1 MSSSN
6 SVRQATGVVSAVVTL
21 PVAVGVAGLRA
32 TGDFVGRRVGAAA
45 RRVAGH
51 VDLTPL
57 VAQLVDLDALIAQ
70 VDLDRVA
77 QRLDVDAVISR
88 VDLADL
94 VETVLAE
101 IDLPEII
108 RSSSGSVASGT
119 VRGLRLQSMLGDE
132 AVARAYDRLRSPRR
146 RSSSTAVGPS

>member
-6 SVRQATGVVSAVVTL
+6 PVRQAAGLVSVVVTL
-21 PVAVGVAGLRA
+21 PVTVGIAGVRA
-32 TGDFVGRRVGAAA
+32 TGGFVGRQVGAAA
-45 RRVAGH
+45 RRVAER

-70 VDLDRVA
+70 VDLDQAA

-132 AVARAYDRLRSPRR
+132 AVTRAYDRLRSPRR
-146 RSSSTAVGPS
+146 RSRPTAVEPS

>member
-1 MSSSN
+1 MTSSSP
-6 SVRQATGVVSAVVTL
+6 VRQAAGVVSAVVTL
-21 PVAVGVAGLRA
+21 PLTVGVAGVRA
-32 TGDFVGRRVGAAA
+32 TGGFVGRRLGAAA
-45 RRVAGH
+45 RRVTAH

-70 VDLDRVA
+70 VDLDRAV
-77 QRLDVDAVISR
+77 QGLDVDAVITR

-132 AVARAYDRLRSPRR
+132 AVTRAYDRLRNPRR
-146 RSSSTAVGPS
+146 RPGPTAVDPP

>member
-1 MSSSN
+1 MSSN
-6 SVRQATGVVSAVVTL
+6 NPVRRASGLVGAVVAL
-21 PVAVGVAGLRA
+21 PLAVGMTSLRA
-32 TGDFVGRRVGAAA
+32 TAGFVGRRVGAAA
-45 RRVAGH
+45 RQVAEH

-70 VDLDRVA
+70 VDLDRAA
-77 QRLDVDAVISR
+77 QRLDVDAVIGR

-132 AVARAYDRLRSPRR
+132 AVTRAYDRLRSPRR
-146 RSSSTAVGPS
+146 SPRPPALGPS